1 MSRVPYSS
9 VVGSLMYAM
18 FVSIFGLCNQYS

>member
-9 VVGSLMYAM
+9 KMSVCHLSTLWVTP
-18 FVSIFGLCNQYS
+18 